1 VPSTPL
7 ESIGAARIESETAAV
22 EHLNEWIAS
31 SNGGAGP
38 RSVLDAGCGPRCV
51 LDYGADAE
59 VTGLDVSPA
68 ILERNTRLDH
78 AIVADLAGAPLEDE
92 RYDLIVC
99 WDVLEHLDD
108 ARSALETMARALAPG
123 GALVLKA
130 PSLNSPKG
138 IVTKLTPHRFHVWI
152 YRHFDVAGDATPF
165 PTRFD
170 RSMSPAALGRWAQST
185 RMTVEWVASWEA
197 HLQQRLRS
205 RLHLT
210 GRAWQVA
217 QQLVRAVS
225 LGMIDG
231 QATDFVLVLQK

>member
-1 VPSTPL
+1 MPSTPL
-7 ESIGAARIESETAAV
+7 ESIGAARVESETAAV
-22 EHLNEWIAS
+22 EHLNAWIAS

-38 RSVLDAGCGPRCV
+38 RSVLDAGCGPQCV
-51 LDYGADAE
+51 LEYGADAV
-59 VTGLDVSPA
+59 VTGLDVSHA

-99 WDVLEHLDD
+99 WDVLEHLDN
-108 ARSALETMARALAPG
+108 ARSALETMSRALAPG

-138 IVTKLTPHRFHVWI
+138 IVTKLTPYRFHVWV
-152 YRHFDVAGDATPF
+152 YRRFDVAGDAMPF

-170 RSMSPAALGRWAQST
+170 RSMSPATLGRWARSN
-185 RMTVEWVASWEA
+185 RMTVQWAASWEA
-197 HLQQRLRS
+197 LLQKRLRS
-205 RLHLT
+205 RVHLT
-210 GRAWQVA
+210 GRAWRIA
-217 QQLVRAVS
+217 QRLVRAVS
-225 LGMIDG
+225 LGTIDG